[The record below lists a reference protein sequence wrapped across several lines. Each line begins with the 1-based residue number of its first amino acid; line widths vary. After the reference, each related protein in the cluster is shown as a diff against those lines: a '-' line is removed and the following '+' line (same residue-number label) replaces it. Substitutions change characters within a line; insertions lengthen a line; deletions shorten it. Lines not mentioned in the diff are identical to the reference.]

1 MAKKGRDKRNKA
13 DSLSTHILAVFSADP
28 FRSYNYKQVAA
39 AMGIKDKATR
49 DLIFSTMLEML
60 KEGILQEVKRG
71 KFRLD
76 LSRFDQIVPA
86 SRYIIGTVDMKQTGK
101 AYIVPREP
109 GEDIYISPSH
119 TGKAFHGDT
128 VKVFLFPRRPGRKL
142 EGQVVEV
149 LKRAKT
155 HFVGKL
161 QLSDKYAFVI
171 PDNPSMAVDFFIP
184 REYLNKAK
192 DGEKVVVELM
202 EWPEY
207 ARNPFGRIIKVLGK
221 PGEHQVEMQSILVE
235 WDFPIGFSREAEK
248 EAKAIPKAIPP
259 EEIEK
264 RRDFRK
270 VFTIT
275 IDPADAK
282 DFDDAL
288 SFRQL
293 EGGLY
298 EVGIHI
304 ADVAHYVRPGTAI
317 DQEAER
323 RGTSVYLVD
332 RVIPMLPEKL
342 SNFVCSLRPN
352 EDKLCFSAVFVMD
365 REAHITSQW
374 FGKSIIRSDY
384 RFNYDEVQQ
393 IIEGGQHAVRDE
405 IIALYK
411 LSAKLRAERMKKG
424 TINFE
429 TKEVKFDL
437 DDKGKPL
444 GVYIKEQKEAN
455 WLIEDFMLLANR
467 RVAEWV
473 GHTKGK
479 TRSKTF
485 VYRVHDEPPAEKI
498 NQFAQFVSKL
508 GYSIKLGSRASF
520 ARSLNRLFTE
530 VAGKGEENLIETI
543 AVRTMAKAYYSTDNI
558 GHYGLA
564 FDFYTHFTSPI
575 RRYPDMM
582 VHRLFWDYLN
592 GAGSADKEF
601 YEERCIHA
609 SEMERKALEAER
621 SSVKLKQ
628 AEFMKDKVGQIFD
641 ALISGVSKYGIFAE
655 IVDNYCEGMIRLRD
669 LTDDFYYLDE
679 DNYQVIGQRY
689 GETYRLGDPVKVI
702 VKNVDIQ
709 KKQIDFKLVKS

>member
-1 MAKKGRDKRNKA
+1 MAKKEKSRRKKT
-13 DSLSTHILAVFSADP
+13 DSLSAHILAVFSSDP

-39 AMGIKDKATR
+39 AMGIKDNATR
-49 DLIFSTMLEML
+49 DLILSTMLEL
-60 KEGILQEVKRG
+60 LEQGILQEVKKG

-76 LSRFDQIVPA
+76 MSRLSQIAPA
-86 SRYIIGTVDMKQTGK
+86 SRYVIGTVDMKQTGK
-101 AYIVPREP
+101 AYVILQEP
-109 GEDIYISPSH
+109 GEDIYISPTH
-119 TGKAFHGDT
+119 TGKALHEDT
-128 VKVFLFPRRPGRKL
+128 VKVFLFPRRPGRKP
-142 EGQVVEV
+142 EGQIVEV

-171 PDNPSMAVDFFIP
+171 PDNPSIAVDFFIP

-192 DGEKVVVELM
+192 NGEKVVVEFI

-207 ARNPFGRIIKVLGK
+207 ARNPFGRIVKVLGR

-248 EAKAIPKAIPP
+248 EASIIPESIPI

-282 DFDDAL
+282 DFDDAI
-288 SFRQL
+288 SFQRL
-293 EGGLY
+293 DDGLY

-304 ADVAHYVRPGTAI
+304 ADVAYYVKPGTAI
-317 DQEAER
+317 DQEAEQ
-323 RGTSVYLVD
+323 RGTSIYLVD

-352 EDKLCFSAVFVMD
+352 EDKLCFSTVFVMD
-365 REAHITSQW
+365 EKAQIKSQW
-374 FGKSIIRSDY
+374 FGKTVIRSDY

-405 IIALYK
+405 IITLYK
-411 LSAKLRAERMKKG
+411 LSAILREERMKKG

-429 TKEVKFDL
+429 TKEVKFNL
-437 DDKGKPL
+437 DDNGKPL

-473 GHTKGK
+473 GHTKSK
-479 TRSKTF
+479 TKPKTF

-508 GYSIKLGSRASF
+508 GYSIKLGSRSLF
-520 ARSLNRLFTE
+520 ARSLNRLFTQ

-564 FDFYTHFTSPI
+564 FDYYTHFTSPI

-582 VHRLFWDYLN
+582 VHRLLWQYLN
-592 GAGSADKEF
+592 GGESVDKEL
-601 YEERCIHA
+601 YEQRCVHA
-609 SEMERKALEAER
+609 SDRERKALEAER
-621 SSVKLKQ
+621 SSIKLKQ
-628 AEFMKDKVGQIFD
+628 AEFMKDKIGQIFD

-689 GETYRLGDPVKVI
+689 GETYRLGDSIKVM